1 MGDGKTR
8 GSGSLTGSD
17 HDLLGHVM
25 TCRRVGLE
33 QKISLQEK
41 SHYITLAE
49 FHAAKAS
56 GSLSHQK

>member
-1 MGDGKTR
+1 MGDEKTR

-17 HDLLGHVM
+17 HGLLGHVM
-25 TCRRVGLE
+25 TYRRVGLE

-41 SHYITLAE
+41 SHYTMLAE

-56 GSLSHQK
+56 GSLSHHK